1 MAQSIEFPVQQDEQM
16 LLQQLA
22 HGDTS
27 TFWELWLRHKDY
39 LFRICLQFMGN
50 SHQDADDLLSEI
62 MLKAFEKLPAYAH
75 DIRNLKAWLA
85 RFARNYCIDVHRK
98 RQREAMKMCEIE
110 PDMHIASAAGDQ
122 QPLESATER
131 PQVEDLLSKL
141 SLSQQEVIVN
151 RFIQGKPYDE
161 ISKHLNISPTTVRKR
176 VQRAREILRREG
188 AVLARCATGGGR

>member
-1 MAQSIEFPVQQDEQM
+1 
-16 LLQQLA
+16 
-22 HGDTS
+22 
-27 TFWELWLRHKDY
+27 
-39 LFRICLQFMGN
+39 
-50 SHQDADDLLSEI
+50 
-62 MLKAFEKLPAYAH
+62 
-75 DIRNLKAWLA
+75 
-85 RFARNYCIDVHRK
+85 
-98 RQREAMKMCEIE
+98 MKMCEIE